1 MMTVLTIGI
10 GLSSCSTRFAVIS
23 GEENL
28 NSLTKI
34 TDYEDPCIYPN
45 GGDNGKDLF
54 FAVFEK
60 KKYYNIY
67 KKENVLTNAISQKTS
82 GKNYN
87 WAPSYNTTT
96 DRIAFRYY
104 GEESLNSDIYTM
116 SASRGKT
123 LTQITETQQSFE
135 DNPCFSKDGK
145 LLVFNKVSLKYA
157 NKVGLF
163 LVVTPTIIEY
173 SEIWVKNIETGEL
186 TLLGSG
192 YQPKFSPDGKTIAYV
207 KYATDVK
214 SSSIWTMDLEGTNQ
228 VQITDAKKGY
238 ALNPAWSP
246 DGKKLIFQLIK
257 KGKKDADI
265 YSIDINGENLKQYTS
280 NKSYD
285 ATPYWSSDNYIYF
298 TSDRGNK
305 KGEYQIWRFQI
316 IEE

>member
-1 MMTVLTIGI
+1 
-10 GLSSCSTRFAVIS
+10 
-23 GEENL
+23 
-28 NSLTKI
+28 
-34 TDYEDPCIYPN
+34 
-45 GGDNGKDLF
+45 
-54 FAVFEK
+54 
-60 KKYYNIY
+60 
-67 KKENVLTNAISQKTS
+67 
-82 GKNYN
+82 
-87 WAPSYNTTT
+87 
-96 DRIAFRYY
+96 
-104 GEESLNSDIYTM
+104 M

-257 KGKKDADI
+257 KGKKMLI
-265 YSIDINGENLKQYTS
+265 FILLTLMEKI
-280 NKSYD
+280 
-285 ATPYWSSDNYIYF
+285 
-298 TSDRGNK
+298 
-305 KGEYQIWRFQI
+305 
-316 IEE
+316 